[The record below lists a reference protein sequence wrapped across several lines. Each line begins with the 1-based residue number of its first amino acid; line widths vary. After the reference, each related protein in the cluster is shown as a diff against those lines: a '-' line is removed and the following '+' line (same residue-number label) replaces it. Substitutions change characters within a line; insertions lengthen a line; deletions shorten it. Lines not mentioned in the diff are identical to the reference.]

1 MPGRGVRLA
10 VWWLVFLAGLAP
22 LLWLAWALPTNRL
35 GFEPVVDSLRF
46 LGQTAIWLLMIGLAI
61 TPLGRLIPSWRLVDY
76 RRMVGLYA
84 FFYASLHVAV
94 WLVVD
99 RQLDWRAIVEEITER
114 LHIGFGAL
122 AFLLLVPLAV
132 TSTKGWMRRL
142 GAGWRELH
150 RLVYPATG
158 LAVLHYFL
166 SVKLDTRTPLLLMA
180 LLLVLLAARPLTRRW
195 AGKHRRR

>member
-1 MPGRGVRLA
+1 MPGWGIRRA
-10 VWWLVFLAGLAP
+10 AWWLVFLAGLAP
-22 LLWLAWALPTNRL
+22 LIWLAWALPTNRL

-61 TPLGRLIPSWRLVDY
+61 TPVGRLLPALRLVDY

-84 FFYASLHVAV
+84 FFYASLHVTV

-142 GAGWRELH
+142 GSGWRELH

-166 SVKLDTRTPLLLMA
+166 SVKLDTRTPLLLLG
-180 LLLVLLAARPLTRRW
+180 LLVVLLAARPLTRRW
-195 AGKHRRR
+195 ATARRRR